1 MISSVAITAT
11 AGLLMTLSSLITQSA
26 FAQTPYYYQ
35 NPVDGFSIQVP
46 NGWIVDDLNNTA
58 PDMQSMESELGIGL
72 LARLCPQ
79 EDSLPDIGGG
89 SKCQQGESRTV
100 IHIFRYDDLYSR
112 VAFFDYKDQ
121 SKTITIADMLAFHFT
136 SLQNEGY
143 TDFTII
149 NDTDTTVNVTD
160 AQTNQTVGTA
170 SAKLLYY
177 SYPVS
182 FSAGSISKDLVLLVL
197 DNDDGNTGYYVIPSF
212 PLSSLTGPP
221 TWQTLPPQIKQVID
235 SFGLVK

>member
-1 MISSVAITAT
+1 MSSI
-11 AGLLMTLSSLITQSA
+11 GLSLVLLLLLSSFFSITPYA
-26 FAQTPYYYQ
+26 FAQTYYYQ
-35 NPVDGFSIQVP
+35 NPVDGFRVQVP
-46 NGWIVDDLNNTA
+46 DGWIADDLNNTA
-58 PDMQSMESELGIGL
+58 PDVQSMESELGIGL

-121 SKTITIADMLAFHFT
+121 NKTITIADMLAFHFT

-170 SAKLLYY
+170 SAKLLDY
-177 SYPVS
+177 SYPVP

-197 DNDDGNTGYYVIPSF
+197 DNDDTNTGYYVIPSF